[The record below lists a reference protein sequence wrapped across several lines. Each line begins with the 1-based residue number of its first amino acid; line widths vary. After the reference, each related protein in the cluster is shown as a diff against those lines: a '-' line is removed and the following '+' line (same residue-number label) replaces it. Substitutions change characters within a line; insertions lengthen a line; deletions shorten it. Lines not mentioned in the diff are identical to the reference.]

1 MPNWTQNLVT
11 IKSSDKETMDK
22 FLKAGKPNKKGN
34 RSEGKYSFESW
45 IPMPRTFHKYDTTNY
60 RNGDGLIVGK
70 PLSWRKDSPV
80 VTEETIKKF
89 KAATAYQKKRYG
101 VIGWYDFGLK
111 YWGTKWNASFDISR
125 LSDTEVRV
133 EVFDTAW
140 SAPLE
145 FFEAIAKKFGL
156 YIDMLSHYEDCDNRC
171 FIIDPEGDGEYYGDI
186 DYTEMRDEFLRRV
199 DEDDTLTDEQKVIR
213 RSTVDKFFTG
223 DYWFCTSDVEC
234 NWADFNDWFIEN
246 VETDDS
252 STEDDSEEE
261 TENA

>member
-1 MPNWTQNLVT
+1 MPNWCTNKVT

-22 FLKAGKPNKKGN
+22 FLKAGKPNKKCN

-45 IPMPRTFHKYDTTNY
+45 VPMPRTFHQYGTTNY
-60 RNGDGLIVGK
+60 PNGDGLIVGK

-80 VTEETIKKF
+80 VTEEIIKKF

-111 YWGTKWNASFDISR
+111 YWGTKWNADFDISR

-145 FFEAIAKKFGL
+145 FFETIAKKFGL
-156 YIDMLSHYEDCDNRC
+156 TIELSAHYEDCENRM
-171 FIIDPEGDGEYYGDI
+171 FIINDPNAGDYYGDI
-186 DYTEMRDEFLRRV
+186 DDSEMRKEFLRRV
-199 DEDDTLTDEQKVIR
+199 YEDETLSEEQKKIR
-213 RSTVDKFFTG
+213 EKTGNEFFDG
-223 DYWFCTSDVEC
+223 DYWFCTSDVES

-252 STEDDSEEE
+252 SVEVQE